1 MGEKYHLLKPTT
13 LIVITDIDQFPDYPE
28 FYSHYSLLN
37 EKNFHPYSSMLGINV
52 LYLNHT
58 DLATDED
65 KANDLVYW
73 AELFQAATWEKLKDL
88 STHDSAFEE
97 VATVMY
103 NSNIQ
108 SQEKTLMEAHQRFL
122 DYQNALYQNG
132 FIDAKK
138 ESAETI
144 DALTTENERLKK
156 LLSQAGISA
165 E

>member
-1 MGEKYHLLKPTT
+1 
-13 LIVITDIDQFPDYPE
+13 
-28 FYSHYSLLN
+28 
-37 EKNFHPYSSMLGINV
+37 MLGVNV

-58 DLATDED
+58 DLATDKD
-65 KANDLVYW
+65 IANDLVYW
-73 AELFQAATWEKLKDL
+73 AKLFQATTWEELKAL

-132 FIDAKK
+132 VIDAKK

-144 DALTTENERLKK
+144 EALTKENERLKK
-156 LLSQAGISA
+156 LLSQAGISV